1 MGGLPV
7 GMSVDHGYVVS
18 LDARRGYLL
27 CRCWELNQPS
37 LQEKQLLTS
46 PSPSLRK
53 VLSLSLAAHQLA
65 FRLTGM

>member
-1 MGGLPV
+1 
-7 GMSVDHGYVVS
+7 
-18 LDARRGYLL
+18 
-27 CRCWELNQPS
+27 
-37 LQEKQLLTS
+37 LLTS